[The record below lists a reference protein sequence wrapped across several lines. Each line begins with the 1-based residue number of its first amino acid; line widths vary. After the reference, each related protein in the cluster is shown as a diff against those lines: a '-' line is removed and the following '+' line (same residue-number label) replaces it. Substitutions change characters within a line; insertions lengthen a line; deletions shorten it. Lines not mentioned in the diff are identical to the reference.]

1 MPGGDGAAQ
10 LLELHRRLRTGDRTA
25 SEAVV
30 RLLHTALTQDISAQV
45 PHTDQ
50 HIIWDGV
57 IDAVLD
63 YCARPQQFDAER
75 GVPLERF
82 LRLTSRRNVLNMLR
96 GEQRRK
102 AREEAAGHA
111 WAASGVELDP
121 AAGNLLQKE
130 ESMQQQR
137 QQTALTK
144 ALQNPNDQQLLALRL
159 QGVWR
164 TEAFAEI
171 LGITHLPIEIQRREV
186 KRAKDRIDKTLRR
199 RTGGQHDTL
208 Q

>member
-1 MPGGDGAAQ
+1 MPGGDDSAQ
-10 LLELHRRLRTGDRTA
+10 LLELHRRLLTGDRTA
-25 SEAVV
+25 SGEVV
-30 RLLHTALTQDISAQV
+30 SLLHASLTQEISAQF

-57 IDAVLD
+57 IDAMLD

-82 LRLTSRRNVLNMLR
+82 LRLAARRNVMNRLR

-102 AREEAAGHA
+102 VREEAAGHA
-111 WAASGVELDP
+111 WAASSVELDP
-121 AAGNLLQKE
+121 AAGNLRQRD

-137 QQTALTK
+137 QRAALTQ

-159 QGVWR
+159 QGVRR

-186 KRAKDRIDKTLRR
+186 KRAKDRIDKMLRR
-199 RTGGQHDTL
+199 RTGGQA
-208 Q
+208 